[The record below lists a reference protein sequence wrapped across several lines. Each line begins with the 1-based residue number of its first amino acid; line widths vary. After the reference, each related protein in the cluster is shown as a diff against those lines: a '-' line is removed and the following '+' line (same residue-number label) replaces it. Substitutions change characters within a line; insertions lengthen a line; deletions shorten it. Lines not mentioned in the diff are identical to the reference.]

1 MGSGLKT
8 AALSNG
14 MLQAHSGEAEDTESS
29 ESEVLPRSGGMDRMT
44 SSKGNSV
51 RLWAGISLAELTK

>member
-14 MLQAHSGEAEDTESS
+14 MLQPIAGKLRTQKVQKV
-29 ESEVLPRSGGMDRMT
+29 EVLPRNGGMDRMT
-44 SSKGNSV
+44 SSRGNSV
-51 RLWAGISLAELTK
+51 RL